1 MGDEVETSLL
11 DQGGEKLRCLEIVL
25 RICAPPLS
33 IAALLLIVG
42 NKQVND
48 TYGRLEYTDLTGL
61 KYLVWANAISAGYT
75 ILAFAASTLWWPIT
89 PWIFFASDQIA
100 AYLLVTSGSA
110 VGEVL
115 YLAYRGDRGIAWSAA
130 CDYYGSFCRRT
141 VVSLALHFL
150 ASVCFV
156 VLSLLSAYRLFNRF
170 DPPPPPLPSSSKEVS
185 GEGN

>member
-42 NKQVND
+42 NKQVP
-48 TYGRLEYTDLTGL
+48 GL
-61 KYLVWANAISAGYT
+61 GERHLRGYT

-115 YLAYRGDRGIAWSAA
+115 YL
-130 CDYYGSFCRRT
+130 RRMRLLWLVLPAH

-185 GEGN
+185 GRELRRKP